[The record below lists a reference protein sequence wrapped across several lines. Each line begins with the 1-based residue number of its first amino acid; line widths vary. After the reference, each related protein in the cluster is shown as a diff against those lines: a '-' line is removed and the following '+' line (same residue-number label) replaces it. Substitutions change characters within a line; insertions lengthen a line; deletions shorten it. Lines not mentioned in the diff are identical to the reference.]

1 MSSALLPKTD
11 IPAGPQG
18 DGVHFRSNIPHDLAS
33 GSIPTPVSV
42 TTEEQDYQYGGSL
55 RCRCIFAASTHH
67 IRSAAKRGNARS
79 RAAPLSP
86 VGTPSAARVCPMGP
100 TAIVLETTTIPISD
114 SVPCQAVAAR
124 APDTRPAE

>member
-11 IPAGPQG
+11 IAAGPQG
-18 DGVHFRSNIPHDLAS
+18 DGVHSRSNIPHDLAS

-67 IRSAAKRGNARS
+67 IRSGKARKRPFESGAAFTRRHTIS
-79 RAAPLSP
+79 REGLSN
-86 VGTPSAARVCPMGP
+86 GT
-100 TAIVLETTTIPISD
+100 
-114 SVPCQAVAAR
+114 
-124 APDTRPAE
+124 